1 MMEGITEFWNKTSL
15 EALLVMTEEALV
27 SEDQIS
33 FDCTNE
39 LNYLNNYENAQCLC
53 QIDKILR
60 VF

>member
-15 EALLVMTEEALV
+15 KALLVMTEEALV

-39 LNYLNNYENAQCLC
+39 LN
-53 QIDKILR
+53 
-60 VF
+60 